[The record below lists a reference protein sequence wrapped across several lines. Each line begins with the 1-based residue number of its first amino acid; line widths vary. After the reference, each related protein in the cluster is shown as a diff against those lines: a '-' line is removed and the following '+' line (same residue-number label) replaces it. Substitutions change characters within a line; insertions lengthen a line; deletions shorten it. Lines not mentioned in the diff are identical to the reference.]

1 MRQETIELIRKVIH
15 QNREFARLKLD
26 SLGLYRGQPKL
37 IYILCKEDGLTKKEL
52 AGRLDVA
59 APTITKMVERLEK
72 NDFVYTKKDEKD
84 KRITRVY
91 VSDKGKVVQ
100 KELVDFFN
108 ESKEVYFKD
117 MTDTEVETLYTLL
130 TKISKNVE
138 ENIKQNSKGKNRK
151 KNCCGG
157 SCK

>member
-1 MRQETIELIRKVIH
+1 MRQETIEIIRKVMH

-37 IYILCKEDGLTKKEL
+37 IYILCKNAGLTKKEL
-52 AGRLDVA
+52 AQRLDVA

-72 NDFVYTKKDEKD
+72 NNFLYTKKDEKD

-91 VSDKGKVVQ
+91 VSEKGKVVQ

-117 MTDTEVETLYTLL
+117 MTDTEVETLHSLL
-130 TKISKNVE
+130 TKMYKNVE
-138 ENIKQNSKGKNRK
+138 ENIELNSKDKNRK
-151 KNCCGG
+151 KGCCGG